1 MNGRGDPG
9 GATVVGDALRVLVAG
24 DSPRID
30 ATADAL
36 AAELV
41 PAAVVRARTLEGAR
55 ERLDRE
61 DVHCALCEF
70 PGETGRELLESTAD
84 GVPIV
89 AVTDDGAVERALE
102 AGATDVVSPDAS
114 AEVLA
119 ARVGHIAECR
129 RRAER
134 AADRCHRALVE
145 SADAPIWLLEP
156 DGTVTYA
163 STAVEDRFGYAP
175 GELERTP
182 LERLIHP
189 DDRSILRKALERIA
203 NGPFGATDRLA
214 VRIGSVDGE
223 WRVATLTLANRL
235 EDPALGGIVA
245 TAALPGATAP
255 SDVRDAIDRLEE
267 PLFAVGPDWEL
278 RWANAAAG
286 RLFADDPEPGRVVW
300 DVLRGE
306 LREEFGRELREAVAS
321 ASSVRFEAT
330 VSDEDGTTTFTVSA
344 APNREGD
351 AAANGGLTVL
361 AREQHDGGGES
372 NRLAVLESAVDAL
385 EDGIAVVDDGTI
397 ELANRSLADRY
408 GEADL
413 VGREVA
419 RLFDDDLAAA
429 VHERAQSSI
438 VRWMEPVRGELAVDD
453 GVPVDVYVAPLRA
466 PGRERTRALC
476 VVRDRRRSAAG
487 ALSAVRRALTAIGRA
502 ETAGSVRRTVLETL
516 LERTEADLAVWYRAD
531 EDRYSPAAVETA
543 GPSPSLEPPIID
555 GDRLSDDTAALF
567 EDRPGPA
574 AVDRDELGDFLAAA
588 GIDAERAL
596 VVPVGDAGV
605 ALATSPEPL
614 AFESLDRDRDR
625 EAVEAIADGAAI
637 ALAGFARESSLRT
650 CRRDRSRL
658 ERELT
663 LEADARDLA
672 RSLLEAR
679 SREAVERRLCEGLV
693 ELGDGSRRET
703 DGAGGTTAVVWVG
716 GVDAGS
722 GTVTP
727 RARAGRD
734 VADLL
739 DGLELPVDREAPD
752 PTGRTAARR
761 EATVVDDLEA
771 APTGTDADAATDPD
785 DSNGERR
792 RAREAGF
799 RSALSVPLSHDRD
812 EFRYGTVTAYAERSG
827 AFGDRLRRIVGFLA
841 RVAAY
846 AIGSLE
852 RERALL
858 ADGVVELEV
867 VFRDDSE
874 PFAAFVR
881 RVGQQVGR
889 RVDVRA
895 VVPRSSG
902 GATVYCAIAPADDA
916 AATGAGNGNEN
927 TATENDPL
935 QLAADSVSD
944 LESVELVGGDA
955 GDAGSQLVELEFAGT
970 TVAERIA
977 AHGGVL
983 CSARA
988 VDDRVRLVIELSR
1001 SLEVRPFLD
1010 ALERAYP
1017 GTELLARRERDRA
1030 ARPTRPFEAE
1040 LRDRL
1045 SERQLRTLESAY
1057 YGGFFAWPRES
1068 TGEEVAESLGV
1079 SQPTFS
1085 RHLRLAEG
1093 KLFELLFD
1101 ERFSAPE

>member
-41 PAAVVRARTLEGAR
+41 PAAVVRARTLEEAR

-70 PGETGRELLESTAD
+70 PGETGQELLESTAD

-89 AVTDDGAVERALE
+89 AVTDDGAAERALE

-114 AEVLA
+114 ADVLA
-119 ARVGHIAECR
+119 ARVGHVAECR

-134 AADRCHRALVE
+134 AADRRHRALME
-145 SADAPIWLLEP
+145 SADAPIWLLEA

-182 LERLIHP
+182 LERLLHP
-189 DDRSILRKALERIA
+189 DDRPTLREALEGIA

-235 EDPALGGIVA
+235 EDPALEGVVA

-286 RLFADDPEPGRVVW
+286 RLFADDPEPGRVLW

-321 ASSVRFEAT
+321 ASSTRFEAT
-330 VSDEDGTTTFTVSA
+330 VSDEDGSTTFAVSA
-344 APNREGD
+344 APARED
-351 AAANGGLTVL
+351 EAAANGGLTVL
-361 AREQHDGGGES
+361 ARERHDGETGES
-372 NRLAVLESAVDAL
+372 DRLAVLESAIDAL

-397 ELANRSLADRY
+397 ELANRALADRY
-408 GEADL
+408 GQDDL
-413 VGREVA
+413 VGHEVA

-429 VHERAQSSI
+429 VRERAQSSI
-438 VRWMEPVRGELAVDD
+438 VRWMEPVRGELAVED
-453 GVPVDVYVAPLRA
+453 GVPVDVYVAPLRE
-466 PGRERTRALC
+466 PGRDRTLC
-476 VVRDRRRSAAG
+476 VVRDRRRSGAG
-487 ALSAVRRALTAIGRA
+487 ALSAARRALTAIERA
-502 ETAGSVRRTVLETL
+502 ETAASVRRTVLETL

-531 EDRYSPAAVETA
+531 EDRYSPAAIETA
-543 GPSPSLEPPIID
+543 GPSPSLEPPPID
-555 GDRLSDDTAALF
+555 RDRLSDDGVALF
-567 EDRPGPA
+567 EDRTGPT
-574 AVDRDELGDFLAAA
+574 AVDRDEVGDFLAAA

-596 VVPVGDAGV
+596 VVPVGDAAV

-625 EAVEAIADGAAI
+625 EAVEAIADGAAM

-679 SREAVERRLCEGLV
+679 SREGVERRLCEGLV

-703 DGAGGTTAVVWVG
+703 DGPGGATAVVWVG

-752 PTGRTAARR
+752 PTGRTAARG

-771 APTGTDADAATDPD
+771 APTGTAADAATDPD

-881 RVGQQVGR
+881 RVGR

-916 AATGAGNGNEN
+916 AATEAGNGNEN
-927 TATENDPL
+927 AATEDDPL
-935 QLAADSVSD
+935 QSAADSVSD
-944 LESVELVGGDA
+944 LESVELVGDDA
-955 GDAGSQLVELEFAGT
+955 EDARSQLVELEFAGA

-977 AHGGVL
+977 THGGVL
-983 CSARA
+983 RSARA

-1001 SLEVRPFLD
+1001 TLEVRSFLD

-1017 GTELLARRERDRA
+1017 GTELVARRERDRA
-1030 ARPTRPFEAE
+1030 TRTTRPFEAE